1 VPAPI
6 TVALRVRRGEHPSSR
21 ISIRCNHSPVFGAC
35 YNEMIQSAAVSATV
49 EFEEF
54 FADRYRS
61 ASRFA
66 FLLTG
71 SSAVAEELAQDAFL
85 QMFRRW
91 ADIRDP
97 RAYLTR
103 ALVSGAR
110 SWGRK
115 ERRRTVD
122 PPDRSVE
129 HDSDAIAVR
138 DALWGLPARQR
149 EALVLR
155 YFLGCLDRE
164 IAEAMGCPVGTVK
177 SLLHRGLANLKET
190 LR

>member
-1 VPAPI
+1 
-6 TVALRVRRGEHPSSR
+6 
-21 ISIRCNHSPVFGAC
+21 
-35 YNEMIQSAAVSATV
+35 MIEQAAVLATV

-61 ASRFA
+61 AARFA

-71 SSAVAEELAQDAFL
+71 SSQVAEEIAQEAFL
-85 QMFRRW
+85 QVFRRW
-91 ADIRDP
+91 AEIRSP
-97 RAYLTR
+97 EAYLSR

-110 SWGRK
+110 SWGRR
-115 ERRRTVD
+115 ERRLA
-122 PPDRSVE
+122 PGQPFAAVE
-129 HDSDAIAVR
+129 YDSDVIAVR
-138 DALWGLPARQR
+138 DALWALPERQR

-155 YFLGCLDRE
+155 YFLGHIDRE

-177 SLLHRGLANLKET
+177 SLIHRGLTKMKET